1 MALVLALGTGQPV
14 RERDVRVDPLT
25 WTELKHLAALAGG
38 VRHILSVRARA
49 YRTLGLD
56 GPGVGEPALL
66 AAMAREPSLLR
77 RPIVMVDDV
86 VLVGF
91 DGDAD
96 AERAR

>member
-1 MALVLALGTGQPV
+1 MGQLGATRWSLFVLIPT
-14 RERDVRVDPLT
+14 
-25 WTELKHLAALAGG
+25 
-38 VRHILSVRARA
+38 S
-49 YRTLGLD
+49 
-56 GPGVGEPALL
+56 
-66 AAMAREPSLLR
+66 